1 MKKYL
6 LLLVV
11 HCALC
16 IAHCQNSGV
25 ITYQCDFEDSAE
37 HANWQVNAGNQG
49 AQCVN
54 KWYFGKPG
62 SNGGDYGLFVS
73 KDGTSNDY
81 EASALSVV
89 AYRSLVLDAGEYE
102 FSFDWRAAGW
112 QDSISNIDGLYVCWV
127 PDSVKT
133 NSLRGSTLPPFIEEY
148 ALNFGRKTAKLS
160 QSDWNTIV
168 DTIRT
173 DGTPHK
179 IVFVWRNGMNGTYS
193 PAACV
198 DNVLIMPV
206 GYCHKPSDLGLVIN
220 DLDVTFSWSG
230 DSETYDVRCYNSRT
244 GKWKEYQSVKDTFVV
259 VEGVEE
265 GMCTYYVRAH
275 CEGISGTWVSISKFI
290 YYPGSRCIDFLSLSE
305 NNCYTGL
312 NPNNSDGSGQG
323 LGFTASL
330 VDMGYQSMESRHTVH
345 YDLNERDPNTEGNLR
360 TVPDGEVASV
370 RLGNWNTGGEAER
383 IEYKYTVDASTSA
396 VLILKYAVVLQDPEH
411 NEIWQPKFELEILK
425 NGKPISSKGC
435 GEAKFTAGANT
446 SEKDGWHKFST
457 GWWKDWTT
465 IAINLRE
472 HDGEEVVVRLTTY
485 DCAELGHFGYAY
497 FTLDCSD
504 GQIKSTAC
512 GDVENDTLVGPVG
525 FKYRWYKKSDKTT
538 TLSSDQTYI
547 ISTKDTATY
556 CLDVIQPTRT
566 ECYYTLETSGL
577 QRYPVADGECRVY
590 VEECMN
596 KVAFKNKSY
605 VSKKDALG
613 NDVNSGEDCDVLWVF
628 GDGSTSSNFN
638 PIHVYPATGGKY
650 TATLKA
656 SIGGGKCEEV
666 KTFEFDL
673 PNVTDMRD
681 TIRTTICPGESYKL
695 GENSYDSTGVYAD
708 TIPTEYGC
716 DNITVLYLNVLTDTI
731 IYDTICSTDVLY
743 IDGIQVTES
752 GKYSEK
758 SLLGCDSVVWD
769 ILVNESLVLGIDS
782 VISVCATDDNIIIPY
797 VEESGKLLQYAINFK
812 DEEMSGVSADD
823 LLPENGVMIVP
834 MIDGI
839 EPNRYKATL
848 SFGELACGGED
859 VDILIDVYYPD
870 SVIAQRWNDVL
881 AVRNDIYNGGYE
893 FVDYQWYK
901 NNMPIEGATSSVL
914 YVEGEL
920 DFDAEYSVMLTRVDG
935 VKEMVCAIN
944 PTKFDDISVKEDAVV
959 VFTSEVSSEVNV
971 KTSESAQA
979 RIWSTTGLLIA
990 EYSLDK
996 GDNVLNVA
1004 NLQGV
1009 YLLEFIFENN
1019 TRIIE
1024 RITRWRN

>member
-49 AQCVN
+49 AQCAN

-62 SNGGDYGLFVS
+62 SNGGDFGLFVS

-89 AYRSLVLDAGEYE
+89 AYRSLALDAGEYE

-133 NSLRGSTLPPFIEEY
+133 NSLKGSTLPPFIEEY

-275 CEGISGTWVSISKFI
+275 CEGINGTWVSISKFI

-465 IAINLRE
+465 VAINLRE

-716 DNITVLYLNVLTDTI
+716 DNITVLYLNVLTDTT

-743 IDGIQVTES
+743 IDGVQVTES

-812 DEEMSGVSADD
+812 DEEMSGVSVDD

-920 DFDAEYSVMLTRVDG
+920 DFDAEYSVMLTREDG
-935 VKEMVCAIN
+935 VREMVCAIN

-1009 YLLEFIFENN
+1009 YLLEFVFEDGN
-1019 TRIIE
+1019 RIIE
-1024 RITRWRN
+1024 QIIF

>member
-89 AYRSLVLDAGEYE
+89 AYRSLALDAGEYE

-206 GYCHKPSDLGLVIN
+206 GYCHKPSDLGLAIN

-244 GKWKEYQSVKDTFVV
+244 GKWKEYSSVKDTFVV

-312 NPNNSDGSGQG
+312 NPNNSDGSGLG
-323 LGFTASL
+323 LAFTASL

-345 YDLNERDPNTEGNLR
+345 YDLNERDPNTEGYLR

-435 GEAKFTAGANT
+435 GEAKFTAGTNT

-465 IAINLRE
+465 VAINLRE

-716 DNITVLYLNVLTDTI
+716 DNLTVLYLNVLTDTT

-743 IDGIQVTES
+743 IDGVQVTES

-920 DFDAEYSVMLTRVDG
+920 DFDAEYSVMLTREDG

-971 KTSESAQA
+971 KTSESVQA

-1024 RITRWRN
+1024 RIVF

>member
-49 AQCVN
+49 AQCAN

-89 AYRSLVLDAGEYE
+89 AYRSLALDAGEYE

-133 NSLRGSTLPPFIEEY
+133 NSLKGSTLPPFIEEY

-465 IAINLRE
+465 VAINLRE

-656 SIGGGKCEEV
+656 SIGEGKCEEV

-695 GENSYDSTGVYAD
+695 GENSYGSTGVYAD

-716 DNITVLYLNVLTDTI
+716 DNITVLYLNVLTDTT

-743 IDGIQVTES
+743 IDGVQVTES

-812 DEEMSGVSADD
+812 DEEMSGVSAND

-859 VDILIDVYYPD
+859 VDILVDVYYPD

-971 KTSESAQA
+971 KTSESVQA

-1024 RITRWRN
+1024 RIVF

>member
-37 HANWQVNAGNQG
+37 HANWQDNAGNQG
-49 AQCVN
+49 AQCAN

-133 NSLRGSTLPPFIEEY
+133 NSLKGSTLPPFIEEY

-312 NPNNSDGSGQG
+312 NPNNSDGSGLG

-465 IAINLRE
+465 VAINLRE

-716 DNITVLYLNVLTDTI
+716 DNITVLYLNVLTDTT

-743 IDGIQVTES
+743 IDGVQVTES

-870 SVIAQRWNDVL
+870 SVIVQRWNDVL

-920 DFDAEYSVMLTRVDG
+920 DFEAEYSVMLTRVDG

-971 KTSESAQA
+971 KTSESVQA

-1004 NLQGV
+1004 NLHGV

-1024 RITRWRN
+1024 RIVF

>member
-37 HANWQVNAGNQG
+37 HANWQVNVGNQG

-556 CLDVIQPTRT
+556 CLDVIQPTQAG
-566 ECYYTLETSGL
+566 CYYTLETSGL
-577 QRYPVADGECRVY
+577 QRYPVADGECRPY

-596 KVAFKNKSY
+596 KVAFTNKSY

-613 NDVNSGEDCDVLWVF
+613 NDVNSGEDCDILWVF

-638 PIHVYPATGGKY
+638 PIHVYPAIGGKY

-716 DNITVLYLNVLTDTI
+716 DNITVLYLNVLTDTT

-920 DFDAEYSVMLTRVDG
+920 DFDAEYSVMLTREDG
-935 VKEMVCAIN
+935 VREMVCAIN

-971 KTSESAQA
+971 KMSESAQA

-990 EYSLDK
+990 EYSLNK
-996 GDNVLNVA
+996 GDNVLNTA

-1009 YLLEFIFENN
+1009 YLLEFVFEDGN
-1019 TRIIE
+1019 RIIE
-1024 RITRWRN
+1024 QIIF

>member
-49 AQCVN
+49 AQCAN

-62 SNGGDYGLFVS
+62 SNGGDFGLFVS

-89 AYRSLVLDAGEYE
+89 AYRSLALDAGEYE

-133 NSLRGSTLPPFIEEY
+133 NSLKGSTLPPFIEEY

-465 IAINLRE
+465 VAINLRE

-695 GENSYDSTGVYAD
+695 GENSYDLTGVYAD

-716 DNITVLYLNVLTDTI
+716 DNITVLYLNVLTDTT

-743 IDGIQVTES
+743 IDGVQVTES

-812 DEEMSGVSADD
+812 DEEMSGVSAND

-859 VDILIDVYYPD
+859 VDILVDVYYPD

-971 KTSESAQA
+971 KTSESVQA

-1009 YLLEFIFENN
+1009 YLLEFVFEDGN
-1019 TRIIE
+1019 RIIE
-1024 RITRWRN
+1024 QIIF

>member
-49 AQCVN
+49 AQCAN

-62 SNGGDYGLFVS
+62 SNGGDFGLFVS

-89 AYRSLVLDAGEYE
+89 AYRSLALDAGEYE

-133 NSLRGSTLPPFIEEY
+133 NSLKGSTLPPFIEEY

-465 IAINLRE
+465 VAINLRE

-596 KVAFKNKSY
+596 KVAFNNKSY

-716 DNITVLYLNVLTDTI
+716 DNITVLYLNVLTDTT

-743 IDGIQVTES
+743 IDGVQVTES

-782 VISVCATDDNIIIPY
+782 VISVCATDENIIIPY

-920 DFDAEYSVMLTRVDG
+920 DFEAEYSVMLTREDG
-935 VKEMVCAIN
+935 VREMVCAIN
-944 PTKFDDISVKEDAVV
+944 PTKFDDIGVKEDAVV

-971 KTSESAQA
+971 KTSESVQA

-1004 NLQGV
+1004 NIQGV

-1024 RITRWRN
+1024 RIVF

>member
-11 HCALC
+11 HCVLC

-49 AQCVN
+49 AQCAN

-89 AYRSLVLDAGEYE
+89 AYRSLALDAGEYE

-133 NSLRGSTLPPFIEEY
+133 NSLKGSTLPPFIEEY

-265 GMCTYYVRAH
+265 GMCTYYVRSH

-465 IAINLRE
+465 VAINLRE

-596 KVAFKNKSY
+596 KVAFTNKSY

-716 DNITVLYLNVLTDTI
+716 DNITVLYLNVLTDTT

-743 IDGIQVTES
+743 IDGVQVTES

-1009 YLLEFIFENN
+1009 YLLEFVFEDGN
-1019 TRIIE
+1019 RIIE
-1024 RITRWRN
+1024 QIIF

>member
-89 AYRSLVLDAGEYE
+89 AYRSLALDAGEYE

-133 NSLRGSTLPPFIEEY
+133 NSLKGSTLPPFIEEY

-206 GYCHKPSDLGLVIN
+206 GYCHKPSDLGLAIN

-244 GKWKEYQSVKDTFVV
+244 GKWKEYSSVKDTFVV

-312 NPNNSDGSGQG
+312 NPNNSDGSGLG

-345 YDLNERDPNTEGNLR
+345 YDLNERDPNTEGYLR

-465 IAINLRE
+465 VAINLRE

-596 KVAFKNKSY
+596 KVAFTNKSY

-716 DNITVLYLNVLTDTI
+716 DNITVLYLNVLTDTT

-743 IDGIQVTES
+743 IDGVQVTES

-920 DFDAEYSVMLTRVDG
+920 DFEAEYSVMLTREDG
-935 VKEMVCAIN
+935 VREMVCAIN

-971 KTSESAQA
+971 KTSESVQA

-996 GDNVLNVA
+996 GDNVLNIA

>member
-49 AQCVN
+49 AQCAN

-89 AYRSLVLDAGEYE
+89 AYRSLALDAGEYE

-133 NSLRGSTLPPFIEEY
+133 NSLKGSTLPPFIEEY

-465 IAINLRE
+465 VAINLRE

-525 FKYRWYKKSDKTT
+525 FKYRWYKKSDKTI

-613 NDVNSGEDCDVLWVF
+613 NDVNSGVDCDVLWVF

-716 DNITVLYLNVLTDTI
+716 DNITVLYLNVLTDTT

-743 IDGIQVTES
+743 IDGVQVTES

-1009 YLLEFIFENN
+1009 YLLEFVFENN

-1024 RITRWRN
+1024 RIVF